1 MSWSIISWSI
11 KKQHHLTNIQPT
23 QHQHAHL
30 PYLYLPQLSVVEA
43 APQTSDTA
51 STSSTVTTPVF
62 TMLARGW
69 QRISSYL
76 SWQRGITLVCLVF
89 AGYHLGS
96 ASYIHA
102 KAWLAQQLMARA
114 WQQTQL
120 TGEPHKPWPWADG
133 HPVFGLRAPAQQ
145 EKLFVLAG
153 ASGRN
158 LAFAPSH
165 MLASPQ
171 PGEAGNS
178 VIAGHRDTHF
188 RFLRHV
194 AVGDVLEVD
203 FPDGHIEQFE
213 IMTLEV
219 ADVRDSSLRLD
230 GDANQLVLVTCYPL
244 DEIGPTGPLRYVVT
258 ARAINF
264 VNANDIHLTSTDT
277 SSSIFADPPLAIG
290 FPLF

>member
-1 MSWSIISWSI
+1 MAWQVKPHQNFAS
-11 KKQHHLTNIQPT
+11 IQPS
-23 QHQHAHL
+23 QQQHAHL
-30 PYLYLPQLSVVEA
+30 PCSHLPQQLKAEA
-43 APQTSDTA
+43 TSQTSDQASPPSAFTA
-51 STSSTVTTPVF
+51 
-62 TMLARGW
+62 LARGW
-69 QRISSYL
+69 QRITSYLSRYL
-76 SWQRGITLVCLVF
+76 SWQRCIALVCLVF
-89 AGYHLGS
+89 AIYHLSS
-96 ASYIHA
+96 AGYIHA

-114 WQQTQL
+114 WQQTQV

-133 HPVFGLRAPAQQ
+133 HPVFRLRAPEQQ
-145 EKLFVLAG
+145 EQLFVLAG

-165 MLASPQ
+165 MLASPN

-203 FPDGHIEQFE
+203 FPDGQIKQFE
-213 IMTLEV
+213 IVTLEV

-230 GDANQLVLVTCYPL
+230 GHANQLVLVTCYPL

-258 ARAINF
+258 ARAINP
-264 VNANDIHLTSTDT
+264 VDTNDIQSTSTEIT
-277 SSSIFADPPLAIG
+277 SSRLIEHASAVS

>member
-1 MSWSIISWSI
+1 MSWSI
-11 KKQHHLTNIQPT
+11 KKQHRLAGIQPA
-23 QHQHAHL
+23 QRQQV
-30 PYLYLPQLSVVEA
+30 YLHHSHLPQLLVAEVSSEDLSA
-43 APQTSDTA
+43 TTSNTLL
-51 STSSTVTTPVF
+51 SWK
-62 TMLARGW
+62 LIHGW
-69 QRISSYL
+69 QRINSYV
-76 SWQRGITLVCLVF
+76 SWQRCIALVCLVF
-89 AGYHLGS
+89 AIYHLGS

-102 KAWLAQQLMARA
+102 KAWLAQRLLEQA

-120 TGEPHKPWPWADG
+120 TGESHKPWPWADG
-133 HPVFGLRAPAQQ
+133 HPVFRLRAPAQQ
-145 EKLFVLAG
+145 KQLFVLAG

-171 PGEAGNS
+171 PGDAGNS

-188 RFLRHV
+188 HFLRHV

-203 FPDGHIEQFE
+203 FPDGRIEHFE

-219 ADVRDSSLRLD
+219 ADVRDSSLQLD
-230 GDANQLVLVTCYPL
+230 GGANQLVLVTCYPL

-258 ARAINF
+258 ARAIINTN
-264 VNANDIHLTSTDT
+264 VNNLQSTSTETT
-277 SSSIFADPPLAIG
+277 SRTFNSHLLATN